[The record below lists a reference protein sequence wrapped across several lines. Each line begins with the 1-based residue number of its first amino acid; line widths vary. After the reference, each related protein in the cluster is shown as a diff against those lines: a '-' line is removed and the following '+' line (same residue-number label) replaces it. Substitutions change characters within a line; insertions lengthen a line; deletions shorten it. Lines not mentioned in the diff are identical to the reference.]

1 MLVTLEVK
9 GLYSKLHD
17 RQADNGMLA
26 KKHLPNKYIGKNNE
40 LDFRVFSCL
49 FFSLPCKKKVA
60 MNLPLLTFIDN
71 SKN

>member
-26 KKHLPNKYIGKNNE
+26 IESNIFPTSTLE
-40 LDFRVFSCL
+40 RT
-49 FFSLPCKKKVA
+49 
-60 MNLPLLTFIDN
+60 MNSILEYFPVYFLVYLAR
-71 SKN
+71 KR

>member
-17 RQADNGMLA
+17 RQADNGI
-26 KKHLPNKYIGKNNE
+26 PNKYIGKNNE
-40 LDFRVFSCL
+40 LDFGVFSCL

>member
-26 KKHLPNKYIGKNNE
+26 KSHLPNK
-40 LDFRVFSCL
+40 
-49 FFSLPCKKKVA
+49 
-60 MNLPLLTFIDN
+60 
-71 SKN
+71 